1 MANRQW
7 RIGNMVVVA
16 AAMLLAFAC
25 FASVA
30 AADQPFYVQTDVV
43 STNGVPG
50 TFTDK
55 NLVNAWGIV
64 QPPGGPFWVNTNG
77 TGFSE
82 LFDGTGT
89 PLALLPRVAIPPPMG
104 GMPPSAP
111 TGIVFNPTNANKSDN
126 FAGDIFIFATE
137 DGTISGWQPSDGTN
151 AMLRTDNA
159 SF

>member
-30 AADQPFYVQTDVV
+30 AADQPFYLQTDLV
-43 STNGVPG
+43 SNNGVPG

-89 PLALLPRVAIPPPMG
+89 PLALFARVTIPPPAG

-111 TGIVFNPTNANKSDN
+111 TGIVFNQSFMNATNN
-126 FAGDIFIFATE
+126 FDGDIFIFATQAGPISAWQLA
-137 DGTISGWQPSDGTN
+137 DG
-151 AMLRTDNA
+151 
-159 SF
+159 